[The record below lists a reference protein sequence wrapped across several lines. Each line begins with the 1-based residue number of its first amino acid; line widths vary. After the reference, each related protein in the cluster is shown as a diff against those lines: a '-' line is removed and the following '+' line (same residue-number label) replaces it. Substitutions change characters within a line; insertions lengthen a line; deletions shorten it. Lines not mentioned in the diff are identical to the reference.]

1 MLSNHKNKK
10 SNDMYL
16 NIIKSY
22 IIYDVNIFSY
32 LICKIQS
39 LYNLQ
44 NVRLEV
50 LHTASNTYH
59 ILKLFFKTLKRVFF
73 KLKIKYRKKS
83 VF

>member
-22 IIYDVNIFSY
+22 IIYDVKIFSY

-39 LYNLQ
+39 FCNLQ